1 MIYTPTTPE
10 ELDVVIDLVESSYTF
25 ITGITLG

>member
-1 MIYTPTTPE
+1 MIYTPTTPV

-25 ITGITLG
+25 ITGNTLG